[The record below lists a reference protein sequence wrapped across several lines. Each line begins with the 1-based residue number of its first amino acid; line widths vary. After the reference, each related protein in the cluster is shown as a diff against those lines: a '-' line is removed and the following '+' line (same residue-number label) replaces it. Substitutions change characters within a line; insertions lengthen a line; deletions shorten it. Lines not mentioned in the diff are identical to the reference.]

1 MKLIINSALICII
14 FFSAC
19 YGSSNLKRISDQKI
33 LSFFEDTALSWT
45 FSSLPKS
52 EEKLCKKNM
61 DGMNIYLAGDWSSQ
75 AKYIFEGCANDIG
88 FLTDLN
94 VSFVD
99 TDALCN
105 IYVGMG
111 ANAMKDYYQD
121 WKEKR
126 GISTRLYDAF
136 ISNLD
141 ENFHIKHSAGFINDK
156 FKNNEKR
163 LEHFSYR
170 ILLVSIG
177 FTNYSRKHQDSIFST
192 PFTSYSTP
200 TDLDRAII
208 KLLYQKEI
216 KPGMKIY
223 DIKRTAISNK
233 LLDKIRN

>member
-1 MKLIINSALICII
+1 MKIIVNLAII
-14 FFSAC
+14 SLSFLSTLR
-19 YGSSNLKRISDQKI
+19 GNSNLDRISDQKI

-45 FSSLPKS
+45 FSSLPRS

-61 DGMNIYLAGDWSSQ
+61 DGLNIYLAGDWSYQ
-75 AKYIFEGCANDIG
+75 AKYIFERCARDVG
-88 FLTDLN
+88 LLTDLN
-94 VSFVD
+94 VSFVNID
-99 TDALCN
+99 SYCN

-111 ANAMKDYYQD
+111 TDVMKDYYQG

-126 GISTRLYDAF
+126 GINTRYYDAF

-156 FKNNEKR
+156 FKDNEKW

-177 FTNYSRKHQDSIFST
+177 FTDYSHKYQDSIFSR
-192 PFTSYSTP
+192 PFTAYSTP

-216 KPGMKIY
+216 KPRMKIY
-223 DIKRTAISNK
+223 DIKKIARSSS
-233 LLDKIRN
+233 LLDNIRN